1 VTHVLA
7 HQGGWDELLL
17 VAIPLVLL
25 ALLLGVAS
33 VRAKRLAAGPA
44 DDQTDA
50 ETKSES

>member
-1 VTHVLA
+1 VNHVLA

-33 VRAKRLAAGPA
+33 VRAKRIAAGPV
-44 DDQTDA
+44 DDQADA
-50 ETKSES
+50 ETPSDS